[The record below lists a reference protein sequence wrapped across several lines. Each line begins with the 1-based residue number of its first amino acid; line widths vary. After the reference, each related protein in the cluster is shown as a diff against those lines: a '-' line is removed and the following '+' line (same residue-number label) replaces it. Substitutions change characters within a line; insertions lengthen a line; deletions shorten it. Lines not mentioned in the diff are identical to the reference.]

1 MSFVSDLFF
10 SKLAK
15 YLLFFSPCSTI
26 SAFERSIN
34 PCILPSVI
42 FSNALFFQYFFNR
55 DSLLSLSDVSKMSF
69 CNFRISLS
77 MISSCFLVCFLV
89 WVANLIV
96 SFRIVLF
103 MVPKECSGL
112 RFYLLRQFL
121 LCFLNNIFVFIV
133 E

>member
-15 YLLFFSPCSTI
+15 YLLFFSLCSTI

-34 PCILPSVI
+34 PCILHSVI
-42 FSNALFFQYFFNR
+42 FLMHYFFPVNFLI
-55 DSLLSLSDVSKMSF
+55 DSILSLSNVSKMSF

-96 SFRIVLF
+96 SFQIVPF
-103 MVPKECSGL
+103 MVSQSVFG
-112 RFYLLRQFL
+112 FAFL
-121 LCFLNNIFVFIV
+121 FI
-133 E
+133 

>member
-1 MSFVSDLFF
+1 MHYS
-10 SKLAK
+10 
-15 YLLFFSPCSTI
+15 
-26 SAFERSIN
+26 
-34 PCILPSVI
+34 
-42 FSNALFFQYFFNR
+42 FQYFLNR

-69 CNFRISLS
+69 CNLTISLS

-96 SFRIVLF
+96 SVRIVLF
-103 MVPKECSGL
+103 MVSQRVFGFAFLFK
-112 RFYLLRQFL
+112 RQFL